1 MNISELLARQAR
13 KYPNKEAIVSGGD
26 RITYKEW
33 NRSVNKLASALSK
46 RGIGKG
52 DKVVLHMPN
61 VTEFLYTYFA
71 VHRLEAI
78 IVPIN
83 AKFVQDEIE
92 YILDHSDAKAF
103 LTHELLFENVAS
115 IQKPDLL
122 QIKTGAAQDGYL
134 AFDDVLKSGDEAEI
148 VSTTHE
154 DDEASMLYTSGT
166 TGRPKGV
173 LFTNRNLLTI
183 SSMISIELT
192 INTDSRLLHIM
203 PLSHSA
209 PLHLFLVSGTYVGAT
224 HVLAP
229 TFTPDLMLD
238 LISSEKITHFFGAPV
253 AYMMTAKHPKIQEY
267 DLSSVEYWLYGGA
280 PLGTKEVQ
288 YVKKQFKTDRLM
300 CLYGSTEAGP
310 NGTLLRPEEHDA
322 KAGSVGQR
330 AALHCEIGLV
340 DENGEPV
347 EQGDIGE
354 IILRGEGTMKGYY
367 KNKEKTNETLK
378 DGWLY
383 TGDMGIQDEDG
394 YFWVI
399 DRKKDIIISG
409 GVNVFPKEIEET
421 LTTHPAIAEAA
432 VIGVPHPE
440 WGETVKAF
448 VVLEDDVDD
457 LEENCKR
464 FLSDKLASYKIPR
477 IYTKLDA
484 LPRNAS
490 GKLLKQQLRELQE
503 A

>member
-1 MNISELLARQAR
+1 
-13 KYPNKEAIVSGGD
+13 
-26 RITYKEW
+26 
-33 NRSVNKLASALSK
+33 
-46 RGIGKG
+46 
-52 DKVVLHMPN
+52 
-61 VTEFLYTYFA
+61 
-71 VHRLEAI
+71 
-78 IVPIN
+78 
-83 AKFVQDEIE
+83 
-92 YILDHSDAKAF
+92 
-103 LTHELLFENVAS
+103 
-115 IQKPDLL
+115 
-122 QIKTGAAQDGYL
+122 
-134 AFDDVLKSGDEAEI
+134 
-148 VSTTHE
+148 
-154 DDEASMLYTSGT
+154 MLYTSGT

-183 SSMISIELT
+183 ASMISIELT
-192 INTDSRLLHIM
+192 INVDSRMLHIM

-209 PLHLFLVSGTYVGAT
+209 PLHLFLVSGTYVGST

-238 LISSEKITHFFGAPV
+238 LISGEKITHFFGAPV
-253 AYMMTAKHPKIQEY
+253 AYM
-267 DLSSVEYWLYGGA
+267 V
-280 PLGTKEVQ
+280 
-288 YVKKQFKTDRLM
+288 FKTDRLM

-330 AALHCEIGLV
+330 AALHCEVQLV
-340 DENGEPV
+340 DEDGDPV
-347 EQGDIGE
+347 KQGDIGE

-367 KNKEKTNETLK
+367 KNEEKTNETIK

-440 WGETVKAF
+440 WGETVKVF
-448 VVLEDDVDD
+448 VVLEDEVTD

-464 FLSDKLASYKIPR
+464 FLKDKLASYKIPR

-490 GKLLKQQLRELQE
+490 GKLLKQQLRELQK